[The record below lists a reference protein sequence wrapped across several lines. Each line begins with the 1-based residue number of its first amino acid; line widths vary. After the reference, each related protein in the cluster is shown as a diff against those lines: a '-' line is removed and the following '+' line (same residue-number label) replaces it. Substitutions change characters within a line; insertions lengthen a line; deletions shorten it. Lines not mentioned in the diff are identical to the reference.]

1 MLISSI
7 EKFKAARALLTSVIT
22 DAEKQAAYMPDEPK
36 YYKPYAE
43 HNKITAI
50 RKLLL
55 EAKSEAVKGEGESW

>member
-7 EKFKAARALLTSVIT
+7 EKFKAARTLLTSVIA
-22 DAEKQAAYMPDEPK
+22 DAEKQAAYTPDELK

-55 EAKSEAVKGEGESW
+55 EAKSEAVKGDRNTW